1 MFIDFVNDN
10 LWWFLALAVV
20 FNLLLLSILQGS
32 VKGANKVSALEMP
45 ALQRKGKSVIID
57 VNDAK
62 HYAESHIPK
71 SVNFALSDL
80 NAENKDLLKHKDSTV
95 ILVCQTGSQS
105 IKAAKSLVELGFSS
119 INILNGG
126 LVSWAKENM
135 PLTAEKQTKTS

>member
-1 MFIDFVNDN
+1 MFIDFVNEN
-10 LWWFLALAVV
+10 LWWFLALAVI

-57 VNDAK
+57 VNDPK
-62 HYAESHIPK
+62 QYAVSHIPK

-80 NAENKDLLKHKDSTV
+80 NAENKDLLKHKDNTV
-95 ILVCQTGSQS
+95 IIVCQTGSLS
-105 IKAAKSLVELGFSS
+105 IKAAKSLIELGFSN

-126 LVSWAKENM
+126 LVSWSKENM
-135 PLTAEKQTKTS
+135 PLTAEK

>member
-10 LWWFLALAVV
+10 LWWFLALAVI

-32 VKGANKVSALEMP
+32 VKGATKVSALEMP

-57 VNDAK
+57 VNEAK
-62 HYAESHIPK
+62 QYAESHIPK
-71 SVNFALSDL
+71 SVNFSLGDL

-105 IKAAKSLVELGFSS
+105 IKGAKSLIELGFSN

-135 PLTAEKQTKTS
+135 PLTGEK

>member
-57 VNDAK
+57 VNSAEQ
-62 HYAESHIPK
+62 YAGSHIPK
-71 SVNFALSDL
+71 SVNFALTNL

-95 ILVCQTGSQS
+95 ILVCQTGGQS
-105 IKAAKSLVELGFSS
+105 IKAAKSLLELGFNN

-135 PLTAEKQTKTS
+135 PLTAEK

>member
-10 LWWFLALAVV
+10 LWWFLALAVI

-45 ALQRKGKSVIID
+45 ALQRKGKSVVID
-57 VNDAK
+57 VNGAEQ
-62 HYAESHIPK
+62 YAESHIPK
-71 SVNFALSDL
+71 SVNFSLSDL

-105 IKAAKSLVELGFSS
+105 IKAAKSLVELGFSN

-135 PLTAEKQTKTS
+135 PLTNKP

>member
-10 LWWFLALAVV
+10 LWWFLALAVI

-57 VNDAK
+57 VNDPK
-62 HYAESHIPK
+62 QYAESHIPK
-71 SVNFALSDL
+71 SVNFSISDL

-105 IKAAKSLVELGFSS
+105 VKAAKSLLELDFSN

-126 LVSWAKENM
+126 LVSWAKENL
-135 PLTAEKQTKTS
+135 PLTAEK